1 MEEGKKQEEKEG
13 ERRRWEER
21 GMDSKATNS
30 LPCFAQSI
38 NQSADMMPA
47 GQRIHLRGP

>member
-1 MEEGKKQEEKEG
+1 MEEGKKQEEKE
-13 ERRRWEER
+13 RQEER
-21 GMDSKATNS
+21 GMDSQATNS